1 MIITLFIENCIGQF
15 RQHISMISLYIIL
28 SKQNVYDLAVISLT
42 PTTTAVTESLNLF
55 SVLRVIAKHNRQQ
68 LQQVQQKNWKSYEKL
83 RNKKIYYVCESC
95 FVYRSP
101 KWAARGRTDC
111 HNGSAKTKK
120 DTSKKRSLAWSENAF
135 VVQNQF

>member
-1 MIITLFIENCIGQF
+1 
-15 RQHISMISLYIIL
+15 MISFYINL

-68 LQQVQQKNWKSYEKL
+68 LQQVYQKNWKSNRKL
-83 RNKKIYYVCESC
+83 RKEKIYYVCESC

-101 KWAARGRTDC
+101 KWTTHGRTDC
-111 HNGSAKTKK
+111 HNGSAKKK
-120 DTSKKRSLAWSENAF
+120 NKKKRHKQKRSLASSENAF
-135 VVQNQF
+135 GVQNQF